1 MSRNYFEVADRRYN
15 MDIDIC
21 GLSQDF
27 LGYLVKSSK
36 SCLPGVITRTRSF
49 VESGLGCCGIL
60 IVDS

>member
-27 LGYLVKSSK
+27 LGYLVKVIEILSSRGHNK
-36 SCLPGVITRTRSF
+36 DQKLR
-49 VESGLGCCGIL
+49 
-60 IVDS
+60 